1 MKRLL
6 VFLILWLP
14 VYAHAALNIFA
25 CEPEWAALA
34 KEIGG
39 DDVRVYAATTAL
51 QDPHRIEA
59 RPSLIAQMRR
69 TNLVVCT
76 GAELEAG
83 WLPVLLQNANNA
95 AVQPGRPG
103 YFEAA
108 RFVPLLEKPARLDRA
123 DGDVHAAGNPHL
135 HTDPRNILRVAEA
148 LAARMIEVD
157 PANAAAHRA
166 RGQAFAARWQAAIA
180 RWEARAASLR
190 NLPVAVQHKS
200 FSYLLAWLWMTEVA
214 VLEPRPGVEPSV
226 GHLAR
231 VAARLQTTPAKM
243 VLRAAYQSPRPA
255 DWLAKRAG
263 IPALELPYSVGGND
277 RAQDLFGLFDD
288 TLNQLLEAAP

>member
-1 MKRLL
+1 
-6 VFLILWLP
+6 
-14 VYAHAALNIFA
+14 LNVFA

-34 KEIGG
+34 REIGG
-39 DDVRVYAATTAL
+39 DDVKVYSATTAM

-69 TNLVVCT
+69 ANLVVCT
-76 GAELEAG
+76 GADLEIG

-108 RFVPLLEKPARLDRA
+108 RFVPLLDKPARLDRA

-148 LAARMIEVD
+148 LTARLAEVD
-157 PANAAAHRA
+157 PSNAAAHRA

-180 RWEARAASLR
+180 RWETRAAPLKS
-190 NLPVAVQHKS
+190 LPVAVQHKS
-200 FSYLLAWLWMTEVA
+200 FSYLLAWLGLREVA
-214 VLEPRPGVEPSV
+214 ILEPRPGVEPSV
-226 GHLAR
+226 SHLAR
-231 VAARLQTTPAKM
+231 VAAQLQATPARA
-243 VLRAAYQSPRPA
+243 VLRAAYQSARPA
-255 DWLAKRAG
+255 DWLASRTG
-263 IPALELPYSVGGND
+263 IPALALPYTVGGNA

-288 TLNQLLEAAP
+288 TVDQLLKAAP